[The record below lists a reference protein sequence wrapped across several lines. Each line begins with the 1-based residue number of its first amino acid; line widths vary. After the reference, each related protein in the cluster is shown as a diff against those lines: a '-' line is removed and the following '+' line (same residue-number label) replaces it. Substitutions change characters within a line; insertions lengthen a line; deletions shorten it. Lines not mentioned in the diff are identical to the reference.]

1 MRALH
6 IAVASHIAVI
16 ATVLAIPSVACAQDS
31 GAVGGKVGAD
41 LNASSPSQS
50 RPSAGH
56 PYGSPP
62 QAGPQA
68 GFAGSLAPG
77 QVVPRNVT
85 ITPRPGGTGS
95 AVIDGRRVLVDPN
108 TSRVLRVLN

>member
-1 MRALH
+1 MR
-6 IAVASHIAVI
+6 ASHIAFI
-16 ATVLAIPSVACAQDS
+16 ATVLAIPSVAHAQDS
-31 GAVGGKVGAD
+31 GAVGGAVGGKVGSD
-41 LNASSPSQS
+41 LNSSSPSQS
-50 RPSAGH
+50 GPSVGH

-62 QAGPQA
+62 QGGPKA

-108 TSRVLRVLN
+108 TNRVLRVLN